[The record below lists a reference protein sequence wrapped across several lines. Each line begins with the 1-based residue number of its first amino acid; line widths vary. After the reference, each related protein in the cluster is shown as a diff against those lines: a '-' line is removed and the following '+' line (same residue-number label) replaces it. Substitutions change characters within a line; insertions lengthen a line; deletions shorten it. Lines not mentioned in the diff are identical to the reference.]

1 MITAREGRAQMP
13 LIVTTK
19 SRRRNKR
26 DEKKRKRKWEDGEGE
41 SKGQDIYM
49 LATMSSSFMCPRWNT
64 AIHYCWQIMNP

>member
-1 MITAREGRAQMP
+1 MP
-13 LIVTTK
+13 FIVTTK

-26 DEKKRKRKWEDGEGE
+26 DEKKRKQKWKDGEGE

-64 AIHYCWQIMNP
+64 AVHDCWQIMNP

>member
-1 MITAREGRAQMP
+1 MP
-13 LIVTTK
+13 LIVPTK

-26 DEKKRKRKWEDGEGE
+26 DEKKRKQKRKGGEGE
-41 SKGQDIYM
+41 SKRQDIYM